1 MSGIGKETAFAEDV
15 TVIDLEDGLG
25 RGIAELCQMSRNEI
39 AHTGEQIREELEGI
53 KKVLQEISN
62 RQEDHL
68 YPYGR

>member
-1 MSGIGKETAFAEDV
+1 MSCTGEEVRV
-15 TVIDLEDGLG
+15 TDDLGLG
-25 RGIAELCQMSRNEI
+25 DELDRGIWMRVERHRNEM
-39 AHTGEQIREELEGI
+39 AYAGEQIREELEGI